1 MISME
6 KLIVLFVVI
15 VFLYCF
21 ISIRSLQNR
30 IDQLEIRYVDLKD
43 RYYMWLLTESEDNQN
58 KNDN

>member
-1 MISME
+1 ME

-30 IDQLEIRYVDLKD
+30 LDKLEIHYVDLKD
-43 RYYMWLLTESEDNQN
+43 KYLMWLLTKSEDNQN
-58 KNDN
+58 KDDN

>member
-1 MISME
+1 ME
-6 KLIVLFVVI
+6 KPIVLFIAI

-43 RYYMWLLTESEDNQN
+43 RYYMWLLTEPEDNQN

>member
-1 MISME
+1 ME

>member
-1 MISME
+1 ME
-6 KLIVLFVVI
+6 ESIVLFVVI

-30 IDQLEIRYVDLKD
+30 IDKLEIRYADLKD
-43 RYYMWLLTESEDNQN
+43 KYLMWHLIKSEDNQN

>member
-1 MISME
+1 ME
-6 KLIVLFVVI
+6 ESIVLFVVI

-30 IDQLEIRYVDLKD
+30 IDKLEIRYADLKD
-43 RYYMWLLTESEDNQN
+43 KYLMWLLTKSEDNQN